1 MIPGPSG
8 RTAPLTWY
16 PTEEGLA
23 WVVDRG
29 AIASDA
35 QGEPTATVHWSGL
48 GTALAPH
55 LAP

>member
-16 PTEEGLA
+16 PTEEGLT

-35 QGEPTATVHWSGL
+35 QGEPTATVPWSGL